1 MIQPDEDDYWQGLEG
16 AATASPVSAA
26 FPELQ
31 VRIIPEARPLIHA
44 LGNFDPRAIP
54 EPLEAVLFAPDGPAA
69 DLGGKPTCGGAALR
83 LQKFGDNR
91 HSFSAQ
97 RNSHHRRPIGREAEF
112 RCSYEWT

>member
-69 DLGGKPTCGGAALR
+69 DLGGIRAFAADAKAPRAGAKSGL
-83 LQKFGDNR
+83 
-91 HSFSAQ
+91 
-97 RNSHHRRPIGREAEF
+97 
-112 RCSYEWT
+112 